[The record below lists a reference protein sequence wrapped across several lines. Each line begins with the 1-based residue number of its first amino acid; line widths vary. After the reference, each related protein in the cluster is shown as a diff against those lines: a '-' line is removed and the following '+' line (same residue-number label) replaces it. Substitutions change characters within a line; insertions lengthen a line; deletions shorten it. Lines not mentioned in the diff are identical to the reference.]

1 MDCKLVLLAP
11 FTHSPGEDAS
21 GVMHYII
28 FVPFV
33 KVSSQSTLR
42 STLRRLSAA
51 KGFKNIEPV
60 STAWSYAS
68 D

>member
-1 MDCKLVLLAP
+1 MLLAP

-21 GVMHYII
+21 GVMDYII

-60 STAWSYAS
+60 STATAWSYAS